1 MSRQL
6 RAGFNT
12 RPNEDGDAPV
22 IDSLNSDR
30 PGSALSARQG
40 RILGESLQ
48 AAGARIDALS
58 LKAVTIAAPA
68 PGDKLPLFFAAEAV
82 TLRRLTSVV
91 AGSGD
96 PSVSFVLRYGA
107 DFSGTGVDVVSGG
120 VTANSATT
128 GVNLDVF
135 DNPAVPQGAW
145 LWLLVTGVAG
155 DVSAFNATL
164 AF

>member
-48 AAGARIDALS
+48 VAGARINALS
-58 LKAVTIAAPA
+58 LKALTIATPV
-68 PGDKLPLFFAAEAV
+68 PGDKVPLFFAAEAV

-91 AGSGD
+91 AGSGN
-96 PSVSFVLRYGA
+96 PSVNFALRYGA
-107 DFSGTGVDVVSGG
+107 DFSGSGADVVTGG
-120 VTANSATT
+120 ITANSTT
-128 GVNLDVF
+128 AGVDLEVF
-135 DNPAVPQGAW
+135 DNPAIPRNTW
-145 LWLLVTGVAG
+145 LWLLVTGVNG